1 VPGEQLPLSMARV
14 ATRRLPARIVPM
26 QPTSVGAPFDDPEY
40 WFEPWWPGVRAQAFV
55 EGGRL
60 RLSAEGLNDA
70 LAALPELADL
80 PSQLDADG
88 VVLDGTLLVLDADG
102 RPDAELLR
110 RRLAEGH
117 GPGGAAFVASDL
129 LFVDGAP
136 LGRRTYRARRAQLEE
151 VLRSGER
158 VAVGR
163 GHVAEGLL
171 MAEAL
176 HELGVVELSARR
188 LAARYRGGPG
198 GESWLRAPTTLPGA
212 EPLRDRRPS
221 LALIMRLPLD

>member
-1 VPGEQLPLSMARV
+1 MPGEQLPLSIGRV
-14 ATRRLPARIVPM
+14 AARRLPARIVPM
-26 QPTSVGAPFDDPEY
+26 QATGVGAPFDDPDY

-55 EGGRL
+55 DGGRL

-70 LAALPELADL
+70 LAALPELSDL
-80 PSQLDADG
+80 PAQLDADG

-110 RRLAEGH
+110 RRLAEGR

-129 LFVDGAP
+129 LFVHGAP
-136 LGRRTYRARRAQLEE
+136 LGRRSYRARRAQLEA
-151 VLRSGER
+151 VLRTGDR

-176 HELGVVELSARR
+176 HELGVAELSARR
-188 LAARYRGGPG
+188 LAARYRSGSA
-198 GESWLRAPTTLPGA
+198 GERWLRAPTALPGA
-212 EPLRDRRPS
+212 EPVRDRRPS